1 MVKYISSSWQNYL
14 NTEYPQDHRVYIDFR
29 GKQYPSVSTSGT
41 YTLITEADNRPGSH
55 NMTGGYNSYLLDL
68 TSVVSVSALVKPT
81 CAYNVSTK
89 QTIWSWY
96 STPSHYLTCYYI
108 SSQYV
113 VAWAEGTTARTLY
126 SDTYANTTALQA
138 WTTIGATLS
147 LGTATSSGSV
157 LYINGVAAD
166 SAWDDDI
173 VARTNYYPKFEIRAQ
188 NAVVGSM
195 TVNHLRMF
203 PGIAAGCTDDFT
215 TRKEEEIYWPL
226 NGHGTGHTRC
236 NVSTRATGIEIGRSI
251 ESPMGRANPN
261 TLAVELMSPT
271 GEFADDQYNSTPP
284 TFDPVNELYNGAI
297 TEKYLQRR
305 CPIEVETW
313 YAGSYEP
320 EFVGRLD
327 GNMFQRRSGV
337 GDITRVSISAEDETG
352 EFQRRVRQKGRY
364 YENYELCNTSTSSTS
379 LLHAIAKLHTQKEH
393 YNFLANSSFENT
405 TASNSWSVTGTSAT
419 VTRAAG
425 GLVGSY
431 QLDWLVAGMASTMG
445 QKVTFSGTKKLNV
458 GQNWNYSV
466 YAKAATAFNCVL
478 RLNELA
484 TGGTSITTNALT
496 TASFTAGTGWQ
507 KMEKTVA
514 ISTSATAILQA
525 QLYSLSTA
533 TLSVDCAMLVQNDR
547 SMDWFVLNNNDGAAG
562 VESADDADSELYDT
576 VGFDVDDAMIV
587 HPWAR
592 VEQGENVWEYL
603 TQIGDAT
610 ACRYIGMDSAGTLK
624 YRTIFKTSYVDP
636 SAHSTIDATQ
646 SVDTVL
652 DVAQANKILVHGVT
666 IVKRSNMAQVWDAAA
681 AGTFTKD
688 GESWIRET
696 VANGGCWPT
705 STTSYEYWASYGDV
719 T

>member
-1 MVKYISSSWQNYL
+1 MVKYISSAWQTYL

-55 NMTGGYNSYLLDL
+55 NMTGGYNSYLLDM
-68 TSVVSVSALVKPT
+68 TSIMTISALVKPT
-81 CAYNVSTK
+81 CTFDVSTK
-89 QTIWSWY
+89 QAIWSWY
-96 STPSHYLTCYYI
+96 HTPSRYLSCHYI

-113 VAWAEGTTARTLY
+113 VEWAEGSTARTLV
-126 SDTYANTTALQA
+126 SDAYGDSTALQV
-138 WTTIGATLS
+138 WTTISATLS
-147 LGTATSSGSV
+147 LGTATSSGSQLWV
-157 LYINGVAAD
+157 DGVSVD

-173 VARTNYYPKFEIRAQ
+173 VAKTSSYPMMQVRAL
-188 NAVVGSM
+188 NGSVGSM
-195 TVNHLRMF
+195 TINHLRMF
-203 PGIAAGCTDDFT
+203 PNVSADIVDDFKA
-215 TRKEEEIYWPL
+215 RKEEEIYWPL
-226 NGHGTGHTRC
+226 NGHATGHTRC
-236 NVSTRATGIEIGRSI
+236 NVSDRVTGIDIGRSI

-261 TLAVELMSPT
+261 TLAVELMSPQ
-271 GEFADDQYNSTPP
+271 GEFADDQYAA
-284 TFDPVNELYNGAI
+284 FDPANEVYNGTI
-297 TEKYLQRR
+297 SQKYMQRR

-313 YAGSYEP
+313 YGGSYEP
-320 EFVGRLD
+320 EFVGRID
-327 GNMFQRRSGV
+327 NNAFQRRSGV
-337 GDITRVSISAEDETG
+337 GDISRVSISAEDETA

-364 YENYELCNTSTSSTS
+364 YEDYELCNTSTSSTS
-379 LLHAIAKLHTQKEH
+379 LLHTIAKMHTQKEH

-405 TASNSWSVTGTSAT
+405 TAANSWVVTGTSAT
-419 VTRAAG
+419 VTRASG

-458 GQNWNYSV
+458 GQNWNYSI
-466 YAKAATAFNCVL
+466 YAKAATAFDCVL

-484 TGGTSITTNALT
+484 VGGTSITTNAAA
-496 TASFTAGTGWQ
+496 TASFAAGSGWQ
-507 KMEKTVA
+507 KMEKTVT

-533 TLSVDCAMLVQNDR
+533 TLSCDCAMLVQNDR
-547 SMDWFVLNNNDGAAG
+547 SLDWFVLNNNDGAAG
-562 VESADDADSELYDT
+562 VESADDADSEVYDT

-592 VEQGENVWEYL
+592 VEQGENIWEYL

-624 YRTIFKTSYVDP
+624 YRTIFKTSYADP
-636 SAHSTIDATQ
+636 SALATIDATQ
-646 SVDTVL
+646 SIDTVL
-652 DVAQANKILVHGVT
+652 DVAQANKIVVHGVA
-666 IVKRSNMAQVWDAAA
+666 IRKDGMMRQVWDAAA

-688 GESWIRET
+688 GDSWIRET
-696 VANGGCWPT
+696 VANGGYWPT
-705 STTSYEYWASYGDV
+705 SASSYEYWASYGDV